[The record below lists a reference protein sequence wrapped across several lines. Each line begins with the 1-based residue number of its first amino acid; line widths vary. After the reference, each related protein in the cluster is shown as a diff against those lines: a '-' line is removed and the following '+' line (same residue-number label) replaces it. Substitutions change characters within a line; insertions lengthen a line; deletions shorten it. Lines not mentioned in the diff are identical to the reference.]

1 MACYKLCC
9 DKLELEKTIVGAGGG
24 EACGV
29 LKLQL
34 CHFSPLLSRVC
45 VCVCVSIRHNNNH
58 NNNSCPSIHPDFS
71 QNMRKIFTTINETVP
86 QRSDSCHKYFFCLF
100 VFFLSWQHTDD
111 INSFPGVGPIR
122 SRFYIQ
128 QKLHFFFL
136 FFFSGKSVKLK
147 PPAHL
152 LLVVST
158 IGSGVVA
165 GIVLESRISTY
176 IFGNELKISAH
187 LCRIQKWCRNTLQ
200 NVLIARS
207 RQDRSWSGPWF
218 YLFIFYIYKIV
229 PQTIELPVHI
239 LLAPFSSGAIF
250 MLWVRHLEGD
260 LKG

>member
-1 MACYKLCC
+1 MKQC
-9 DKLELEKTIVGAGGG
+9 
-24 EACGV
+24 
-29 LKLQL
+29 LKDLMVAINK
-34 CHFSPLLSRVC
+34 CF
-45 VCVCVSIRHNNNH
+45 
-58 NNNSCPSIHPDFS
+58 
-71 QNMRKIFTTINETVP
+71 IF
-86 QRSDSCHKYFFCLF
+86 YFFILTAYRWYKFISGCWTNKVTLLHPSEIA
-100 VFFLSWQHTDD
+100 FFKFIL
-111 INSFPGVGPIR
+111 
-122 SRFYIQ
+122 Y
-128 QKLHFFFL
+128 L

-158 IGSGVVA
+158 MGSGVVA

-239 LLAPFSSGAIF
+239 LLAPFSSGVIF